1 MDDGLETRAAS
12 SLERQALLLRLI
24 RETGV
29 AASESRTLSEAM
41 QIILDRVCAYTGAP
55 VGHALLVD
63 EDAPA
68 VGRSARIWCVTD
80 RRRFLQFCAASAAG
94 TVAAGEGICG
104 RALATRRAAWVTDL
118 DAASRSPRE
127 AALAALGIRAGFA
140 FPVLVGN
147 AVVAVLE
154 FYGGSGGA
162 PDVPFL
168 DAIAAIAALLAQVFE
183 RERMER
189 ALRRTHDWTAAVFD
203 AAVEPMIILEG
214 SGRILLMNP
223 AAERT
228 FGYRTTELRDD
239 AMVDRLVAASAREA
253 FAATLEDLAVR
264 EIDGAGSRRLELVGV
279 RRDGVEFPMALMVT
293 RVRRR
298 ANAWI
303 IVHLRDAIESRRAER
318 RLAIQYGVAHALAA
332 SSSLAD
338 AAPAIVRALADGLG
352 AAACAMWSAGDGD
365 DVLECLAAW
374 GSSRPEIDAWMEE
387 RARAR
392 GDDLVRR
399 VLASGERSW
408 IAELAEAGLP
418 WSDRA
423 RRLGL
428 RSAFAFPVCVAAEVL
443 AVVEIFRADAVRPDG
458 DLVEVCA
465 ALGSQIGQFVGRTR
479 SQRALAQR
487 EAWLAMLFD
496 QTLDVITELDEDGTI
511 RSISPSVERVLGYK
525 PEDMIGRPVWEHIHP
540 EDVHLCID
548 AMGAAVSGDGRPVT
562 AETRVRHKD
571 GSWRFV
577 EGIGTR
583 LPSHAPRRGAVVVN
597 IRDVTERKQGEEA
610 LRAAEERVR
619 KHARRLSRLT
629 RQLME
634 REEAHRVQLA
644 RELHDEIGQSL
655 SALKLHLLAATAAT
669 AEPSSRL
676 GESIAIV
683 ERTLDQVRSLSL
695 DLRPPLLDDVGLV
708 AALRWHVDR
717 QAQLAGWKVRFIARI
732 GEEEIAPV
740 VATTCFRVTQEAL
753 TNAVRHAHAA
763 YVEVSLRREQQRL
776 SLVIR
781 DDGAGFD
788 LEGVQSRGMSG
799 LHLGL
804 LGMHE
809 RVALLGGAL
818 AITSAPGRGT
828 EVRAELPLGDTQR
841 SGRSRSIVHDD
852 APGAEAAK

>member
-1 MDDGLETRAAS
+1 MDDELETRTAS
-12 SLERQALLLRLI
+12 SAERQAPLLRLI

-29 AASESRTLSEAM
+29 AAGESPTFVAAM
-41 QIILDRVCAYTGAP
+41 QIILDRVCAHTGAP

-63 EDAPA
+63 ENTPA
-68 VGRSARIWCVTD
+68 VARSARVWCVD
-80 RRRFLQFCAASAAG
+80 RRRFTQFCAASEAG
-94 TVAAGEGICG
+94 AVAAGQGVCG
-104 RALATRRAAWVTDL
+104 RALVTRRAAWVADV
-118 DAASRSPRE
+118 DGAGRSPRE

-140 FPVLVGN
+140 FPVLVEN
-147 AVVAVLE
+147 EVVAVLE

-162 PDVPFL
+162 PDAPFL
-168 DAIAAIAALLAQVFE
+168 DAIAAIAAQLAQVFE
-183 RERMER
+183 RERMAR
-189 ALRRTHDWTAAVFD
+189 ALRRTHEWTAAVFD
-203 AAVEPMIILEG
+203 AAVEPMITLEG
-214 SGRILLMNP
+214 CGRILLMNP

-228 FGYRTTELRDD
+228 FGYRTSELRDH
-239 AMVDRLVAASAREA
+239 AMVDRLVAASARET
-253 FAATLEDLAVR
+253 FATTLDDLAAC
-264 EIDGAGSRRLELVGV
+264 ESDGPGSRRLELVGV

-298 ANAWI
+298 ANAWV

-332 SSSLAD
+332 SSSLAN

-352 AAACAMWSAGDGD
+352 ATACAVWSSGDGD
-365 DVLECLAAW
+365 EDIECLAAW

-399 VLASGERSW
+399 VFASGDRSW

-428 RSAFAFPVCVAAEVL
+428 RSAFAFPVCVAGEVL

-465 ALGSQIGQFVGRTR
+465 ALGSQIGQFVGRAR
-479 SQRALAQR
+479 SQRALEER

-496 QTLDVITELDEDGTI
+496 HALDVITELDEDGTI

-525 PEDMIGRPVWEHIHP
+525 PEDMIGRPVWEHVHP
-540 EDVHLCID
+540 DDLGVSV
-548 AMGAAVSGDGRPVT
+548 AAVDAAMSGDGKLVT
-562 AETRVRHKD
+562 AETRVRHKE

-583 LPSHAPRRGAVVVN
+583 LPSHAPRKGAVIIN

-610 LRAAEERVR
+610 LRGAEERVR

-634 REEAHRVQLA
+634 REEAHRLHLA

-655 SALKLHLLAATAAT
+655 RALKIHLLAATAAT
-669 AEPSSRL
+669 AEPASRL

-717 QAQLAGWKVRFIARI
+717 QAQLAGWKVRFVARI
-732 GEEEIAPV
+732 GEDDVTPV
-740 VATTCFRVTQEAL
+740 VATTCFRVAQEAL
-753 TNAVRHAHAA
+753 TNVMRHARAA
-763 YVEVSLRREQQRL
+763 YVEVALRREPQRL
-776 SLVIR
+776 SLVVR

-788 LEGVQSRGMSG
+788 LEDVQSRGMSG
-799 LHLGL
+799 AHLGL
-804 LGMHE
+804 LGMRE

-828 EVRAELPLGDTQR
+828 EVRAELPLGATQQG
-841 SGRSRSIVHDD
+841 GRSRPIAPAA
-852 APGAEAAK
+852 APGVEAGK